1 MKKYIKPNTDVT
13 TVIFEGNLM
22 AGTGVKTGGTVK
34 GYYNSD
40 DKSYG
45 KENEISTP
53 SLWDEVKLLLGLAA
67 VGRRRQTATKLYA
80 TKVATALIKV
90 C

>member
-53 SLWDEVKLLLGLAA
+53 FKLLLGLAA

>member
-53 SLWDEVKLLLGLAA
+53 SL
-67 VGRRRQTATKLYA
+67 
-80 TKVATALIKV
+80 
-90 C
+90 